1 MRKIY
6 IILYIAL
13 ATIGLVGCADEN
25 SFGDSFQPSPSAHYL
40 YVPETKLSFDADK
53 NLSKNINIE
62 SVNTPWRFSGMAE
75 WLTLSPTTG
84 DQDAVISAQATPNL
98 SADNV
103 RTSVF
108 TFSSAETDFSFN
120 VTMSATQSAAFP
132 FINLSESSLEFSG
145 ASSTRVVD
153 VTANTAWSATC
164 AENWVKVIPS
174 ADKTS
179 VSISVDENL
188 SSSSRDASVLL
199 SGGTSKIITI
209 TQRVALITPSTLTRS
224 FENIGGTSNV
234 SFNSETQWTA
244 SCSESWIQLSQTS
257 GNAGDATLSI
267 TAESNFTPSQRE
279 ACVFV
284 ITGTNTGLTITV
296 TQGGNFITPESES
309 INVSAPA
316 SQQKMNVDANVK
328 WTASSNASWLSIE
341 PSTDGKSVVLNVD
354 ENTTGAIRTATV
366 SFWGTEATDVKN
378 SLRVTQSAANAPV
391 SEQNTLEFNNQGGS
405 YTINVS
411 SEVAWKA
418 ASPQSWIDITPSDG
432 KAGTTAITI
441 SVTPNPTEQ
450 DRKGNVDISIGGN
463 VVSTIS
469 VNQKG
474 NFIELSA
481 TSITIA
487 APASSSAQFEVSSNT
502 DWSVISKPSWITV
515 TPENGTGS
523 KTVTIT
529 ALENESTSSRT
540 DYIVIGKAG
549 TSLQKSINVTQNGHT
564 FENLIA
570 SLSFESKADS
580 KSVEIK
586 TDGTWSAKSND
597 DWIHVSPLSGSGNS
611 TLIVSVDEN
620 TADYSRTGS
629 VDVSVGDITQTIA
642 VTQTGKYI
650 TITPTSQDAIP
661 SNGGTHQIHISSN
674 ESWTATCDVDW
685 LTLST
690 DKGEGEIDITLTAQ
704 DNPSIYERSAT
715 TTFTPLYTTPIKV
728 VTLQAARYL
737 RTNVNQV
744 SFFSKGGTSE
754 VITID
759 TDASFSIK
767 TSDSWFTVN
776 QNAKTFTVSATD
788 NSTGSTREG
797 KITISMNGLNEGES
811 FSLEIPVVQ
820 KARGENF
827 TIGTFG
833 EDENWSPAGKTFLN
847 ITINGFGEEEDW
859 N

>member
-25 SFGDSFQPSPSAHYL
+25 SFGDSFLPSLSAHYL
-40 YVPETKLSFDADK
+40 YVPETTLSFGADK
-53 NLSKNINIE
+53 ELSKNINVE
-62 SVNTPWRFSGMAE
+62 SVNTPWQFSGMAE

-84 DQDAVISAQATPNL
+84 DKDAVIAAKATANL

-108 TFSSAETDFSFN
+108 TFCSAETDFPFN
-120 VTMSATQSAAFP
+120 VTMSATQSAALP
-132 FINLSESSLEFSG
+132 YINLSESSLEFSG
-145 ASSTRVVD
+145 ASSIKVVD
-153 VTANTAWSATC
+153 VTANTSWSATC
-164 AENWVKVIPS
+164 AEKWVKVISS

-188 SSSSRDASVLL
+188 SSGSRNASVLL
-199 SGGTSKIITI
+199 SGGASKTITL
-209 TQRVALITPSTLTRS
+209 TQRVALITPSSLSRS
-224 FENIGGTSNV
+224 FENTGGTSSV
-234 SFNSETQWTA
+234 SFNSEAQWTA
-244 SCSESWIQLSQTS
+244 SCSESWIQLSQNS

-279 ACVFV
+279 AYVYV
-284 ITGTNTGLTITV
+284 KTGTNTGLTITI
-296 TQGGNFITPESES
+296 TQGGNYITPDEET
-309 INVSAPA
+309 INIPASA
-316 SQQKMNVDANVK
+316 SQQKVNVNANVK
-328 WTASSNASWLSIE
+328 WSAISNASWLTVA
-341 PSTDGKSVVLNVD
+341 PSSDGKTILLNVE

-366 SFWGTEATDVKN
+366 SFVGIEATDVKN

-391 SEQNTLEFNNQGGS
+391 AEQNTLEFNNQGGS

-418 ASPQSWIDITPSDG
+418 ASPQSWIDIDPSEG

-463 VVSTIS
+463 VVSVIS

-474 NFIELSA
+474 NFIELS
-481 TSITIA
+481 TSTITLA
-487 APASSSAQFEVSSNT
+487 APASSSAQLEISSNT
-502 DWSVISKPSWITV
+502 EWSVISKPSWATI
-515 TPENGTGS
+515 TPENGMGS

-549 TSLQKSINVTQNGHT
+549 TSLQKSVNIVQNGHT
-564 FENLIA
+564 FDNLIA
-570 SLSFESKADS
+570 SLSFESKDES

-586 TDGTWSAKSND
+586 TDGAWSAKSND
-597 DWIHVSPLSGSGNS
+597 DWIHISPLNGSGNS

-620 TADYSRTGS
+620 TADDSRTGS
-629 VDVSVGDITQTIA
+629 IDVSVGDKTQTIA

-661 SNGGTHQIHISSN
+661 SKGGTHQIHISSN
-674 ESWTATCDVDW
+674 ESWTANCDADW
-685 LTLST
+685 LKLSL

-704 DNPSIYERSAT
+704 DNPSIYERLAT

-754 VITID
+754 IITID
-759 TDASFSIK
+759 TDASFSIR

-776 QNAKTFTVSATD
+776 QNAKTFTVSAAD
-788 NSTGSTREG
+788 NSTGNTREG
-797 KITISMNGLNEGES
+797 KITITMSGLNEGES

-827 TIGTFG
+827 TIGGFG
-833 EDENWSPAGKTFLN
+833 EDENWSPAGNTFLN